1 MVRRQIATLSQVGS
15 IPALISN
22 VSEGSPIMR
31 FSEAQI
37 YLHSGAAI
45 ARSGWNGKGM
55 YISYATGVEIPGVG
69 TLAGFYYITQGNR
82 LNTWV
87 PSSADLIAEDWD
99 LANG

>member
-22 VSEGSPIMR
+22 VSEGLPNMK

-45 ARSGWNGKGM
+45 ARSGWNGEGM
-55 YISYATGVEIPGVG
+55 YTSYATCANNPRDG
-69 TLAGFYYITQGNR
+69 TLPAIYSIPERTC
-82 LNTWV
+82 LNT
-87 PSSADLIAEDWD
+87 
-99 LANG
+99 